1 MFLSL
6 MKMNKIYTHV
16 IIKNICYFQI
26 CIGISANTL
35 LILLH
40 VIMVLQNCRA
50 KPTELITCHLA
61 LVHIVML
68 LTALDF
74 WSPNMFESLNLQND
88 FKCKALFYL
97 SRVMRGLS
105 ICITCFLSVL
115 QATIISQST
124 DWVVKTKHTLTNYIK
139 YIFLF
144 FWFLNLSFSS
154 DVILFTVAYSNTSQT
169 NPLVISEYC
178 SISPSTPI
186 MRGLFFILTFSRDVF
201 FVGLMMFSSAYM
213 VFLLF
218 WHHRQSLHLH
228 RSSLSVRHS
237 PEQRATWT
245 ILALVSVFV
254 VTYWM
259 NLIISSYSTLHWM
272 YDPVFLS
279 LQKLVLNAYATV
291 CPVIQMTFQKRI
303 HNIVQFMYWKYSHFI
318 TQ

>member
-1 MFLSL
+1 
-6 MKMNKIYTHV
+6 MKINEMYIHV
-16 IIKNICYFQI
+16 IIKNICYSQI
-26 CIGISANTL
+26 GIGISANIFL
-35 LILLH
+35 LLFH
-40 VIMVLQNCRA
+40 VFMVLQDCRA

-61 LVHIVML
+61 LVHTVML
-68 LTALDF
+68 LIVLDF
-74 WSPNMFESLNLQND
+74 WSPDMFESLNLQND
-88 FKCKALFYL
+88 FTCKALFYL
-97 SRVMRGLS
+97 HRVMRGLS

-115 QATIISQST
+115 QATIISPST

-169 NPLVISEYC
+169 NPLVVSEYC
-178 SISPSTPI
+178 SISPTTSI

-218 WHHRQSLHLH
+218 RHHRRSLHLH

-259 NLIISSYSTLHWM
+259 NLIISSCSTLLWS
-272 YDPVFLS
+272 YDPVLLS
-279 LQKLVLNAYATV
+279 LQKLVLNAYASV
-291 CPVIQMTFQKRI
+291 CSVIQMTFQKRI
-303 HNIVQFMYWKYSHFI
+303 HDIVRFMYWKYSHFI
-318 TQ
+318 TR